1 MSLTT
6 FRSLQSMSSQSRL
19 GTNALHRTG
28 RLTAGIALGLSVCLL
43 VCSKAEANTFEFQKV
58 VDTNTS
64 IPNGTENFAGF
75 VFPALDKN
83 NVAFRGLGSSPE
95 PEPGIQFKGIYI
107 KAGNTLKVV
116 ADTNT
121 PIPNSIGNFADF
133 SEPSLDGTNVAFTGI
148 DSSFRRQGIYTNFRG
163 SLNVVADINTPIPNG
178 IGNFTDFNSFR
189 SPVIDKDRI
198 AFEGSGSSGS
208 GIYIKVG
215 NTLKVVAD
223 TNTPIPGGTGNFS
236 DFGDV
241 SLDDKDIAFESLG
254 SSEQGIQVQGIY
266 TSIGGT
272 LKVVA
277 DRNTPIPRSTGN
289 FTSFANSSL
298 DDGNVVFRGFGS
310 SERGIYIKEVGGT
323 LKVVVDNNTPI
334 PGGTG
339 NFTFFNNPSLDAGN
353 VAFEAFSSNSEL
365 GIYTTLGGSLRK
377 VIAPNDSLDGKII
390 GIVSIGPEALSG
402 NRIAFTAGF
411 TDGSGGIYIATLRK

>member
-1 MSLTT
+1 
-6 FRSLQSMSSQSRL
+6 
-19 GTNALHRTG
+19 
-28 RLTAGIALGLSVCLL
+28 
-43 VCSKAEANTFEFQKV
+43 V
-58 VDTNTS
+58 V
-64 IPNGTENFAGF
+64 
-75 VFPALDKN
+75 V
-83 NVAFRGLGSSPE
+83 
-95 PEPGIQFKGIYI
+95 
-107 KAGNTLKVV
+107 
-116 ADTNT
+116 DTNT
-121 PIPNSIGNFADF
+121 PIPG
-133 SEPSLDGTNVAFTGI
+133 
-148 DSSFRRQGIYTNFRG
+148 
-163 SLNVVADINTPIPNG
+163 G
-178 IGNFTDFNSFR
+178 IGNFTDFNSSR
-189 SPVIDKDRI
+189 SPAIDKDRI

-215 NTLKVVAD
+215 NTLKVVVD